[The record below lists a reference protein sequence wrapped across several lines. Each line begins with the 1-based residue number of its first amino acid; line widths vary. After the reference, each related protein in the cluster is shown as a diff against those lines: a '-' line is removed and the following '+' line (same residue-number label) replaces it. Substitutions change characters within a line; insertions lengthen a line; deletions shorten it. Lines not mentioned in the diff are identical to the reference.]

1 MATRRLQFDEVG
13 KNRCVPEM
21 NKEGVA
27 VEEATRCNIGMQQ
40 VDTPCCNFV
49 DSLLVGENQEIQGN
63 SSNERSANMAEGN
76 RTPQACCQTEG

>member
-1 MATRRLQFDEVG
+1 
-13 KNRCVPEM
+13 M

-63 SSNERSANMAEGN
+63 GSNERSTNMAEGN

>member
-21 NKEGVA
+21 NEEGVA

-49 DSLLVGENQEIQGN
+49 DSLLVGENQGIQGN
-63 SSNERSANMAEGN
+63 GSNERSTKGN
-76 RTPQACCQTEG
+76 RTPQACCQNEG